1 MKLTI
6 PFLCAAL
13 TGSTAAAQQSPS
25 QSGATCSE
33 ERAQGPVGEVFFAFD
48 SAVVPPVTPQLAP
61 VVEWARRH
69 PIGRVVL
76 DGNADST
83 GPATYNVRL
92 SARRAEAVRDQL
104 IAMGL
109 DDDHI
114 VLALYGEDGP
124 RRATH
129 ALDRRVTVW
138 TTQEPLAAI
147 VDSSLVRGTAVLWS
161 RPVTYADL
169 HPVASAVAAR

>member
-13 TGSTAAAQQSPS
+13 TGTTAAAQQSPS
-25 QSGATCSE
+25 QSGAARPE
-33 ERAQGPVGEVFFAFD
+33 ARAPGPIGEVFFAFD
-48 SAVVPPVTPQLAP
+48 SAVVPPVTPQLASI
-61 VVEWARRH
+61 VEWARRH

-92 SARRAEAVRDQL
+92 SARRAEAVRARL

-109 DDDHI
+109 DDDRV
-114 VLALYGEDGP
+114 VLAIYGEDGP

-161 RPVTYADL
+161 RPVTYAAL
-169 HPVASAVAAR
+169 HPATAAVAAR